1 MADTTGSNGDR
12 KEFFAVG
19 KPNVPGKVSHSLATG
34 SAKFGTDVIVPNM
47 LHAKF
52 LRSPHARAQVKSID
66 TSKAKALPGVVEIIT
81 WDDPEIKALGGGAGI
96 GGAGG
101 GGMIDEMGAPMLDDI
116 ADMEDQEVGAI
127 VVAESEDLCDEAL
140 RLLKIE
146 WDVQPHILDPREGK
160 KPGAPILRLNAKG
173 EKTNVEVAKRN
184 DGDIEAGFKQA
195 DQIIEFDWNL
205 PYFSSHIPN
214 PAGGVAWWYTDPWHS
229 EGQSLWIEGAMQG
242 RSHIANLYKL
252 PQDKV
257 TENTL
262 FQGGKYCDWGL
273 RKAVMVTPFLARRTG
288 RPVRMTSTR
297 QNMYDLAINQ
307 RYGHMKVGFK
317 NDGTITAVQ
326 DTSVAAAGIRYSTNF
341 GTVMDMRYGP
351 FPTTKCP
358 NLQIICEAVNTNTG
372 KLYLSAQHC
381 PYTWDT
387 MTVAMQRI
395 ADKLGM
401 DPIDIATKNIHG
413 PSSPTDTSIP
423 PSYQACVEKGRN
435 EMNWKWHAPGAKK
448 LPDGRMH
455 GASFRYQMCPRHA
468 FSSYACTVA
477 VKDDGKVYLPTRG
490 PVTGMFAI
498 DAIALVVAEEMG
510 ARIEDVIVEFDP
522 RASFTPVGGGSDGT
536 TAAAWVAKEAA
547 VACRKLLLETAA
559 GGLRAKPED
568 LDIKD
573 SKVFLKSNPGK
584 GFQYS
589 QFSGRDV
596 AVTFTGKPP
605 LSLWSLGMGKML
617 DTMNALFSEVAVDTE
632 TGEVEVL
639 RHLIVADP
647 GKVLRPTSLE
657 GQLHQ
662 VMMFSEGTQLKEEFV
677 FDQKTGVKLH
687 TNMFE
692 YRKPTIV
699 DIGKVESH
707 LLETRAGNA
716 AYGAN
721 GISHSLANTHAIICA
736 IQNAID
742 KWVDPPAT
750 PDKIL
755 KALGKA

>member
-1 MADTTGSNGDR
+1 MADTTGINGDR
-12 KEFFAVG
+12 KEFKAVG
-19 KPNVPGKVSHSLATG
+19 KANVPGKLSYAIATG
-34 SAKFGTDVIVPNM
+34 KAKFGTDVIIPGM

-52 LRSPHARAQVKSID
+52 LRSPYARARVKSID
-66 TSKAKALPGVVEIIT
+66 ATQSRALLGVVDVVL
-81 WDDPEIKALGGGAGI
+81 WNDPDMKALGGGAGM

-101 GGMIDEMGAPMLDDI
+101 GGLIDEMGAPMIDDL
-116 ADMEDQEVGAI
+116 ADMENQEVGAI
-127 VVAESEDLCDEAL
+127 VVAESEDLCDQAL
-140 RLLKIE
+140 ALLKIE
-146 WDVQPHILDPREGK
+146 WEKLPHIIDPREGK
-160 KPGAPILRLNAKG
+160 KPDAPLIHGK
-173 EKTNVEVAKRN
+173 KTNIETANRN
-184 DGDIEAGFKQA
+184 DGDVEAGFKQA

-214 PAGGVAWWYTDPWHS
+214 PAGGVAWWYDDPLLG
-229 EGQSLWIEGAMQG
+229 EGKSLWIEGATQG
-242 RSHIANLYKL
+242 RSHIAAMYKL
-252 PQDKV
+252 PLDKV
-257 TENTL
+257 TENTI

-273 RKAVMVTPFLARRTG
+273 RKAVMVTPFLAKRTG
-288 RPVRMTSTR
+288 RPVRMANNR
-297 QNMYDLAINQ
+297 ENMYDLAINQ
-307 RYGHMKVGFK
+307 RYGHIKVGFK

-326 DTSVAAAGIRYSTNF
+326 DTSVVAAGVRWSSNF
-341 GTVMDMRYGP
+341 GTIMDMKYGP
-351 FPTTKCP
+351 FPTTKCV
-358 NLQIICEAVNTNTG
+358 NLQVICEAVNTNTG

-413 PSSPTDTSIP
+413 PTSPQDTSIP
-423 PSYQACVEKGRN
+423 PSYQACVETGKK
-435 EMNWKWHAPGAKK
+435 ELHWQWHPPAAKK

-455 GASFRYQMCPRHA
+455 GMSFRYQMCPRHA
-468 FSSYACTVA
+468 FSGYSCTVT
-477 VKDDGKVYLPTRG
+477 VKDDGRVYLPTRG
-490 PVTGMFAI
+490 PCTGMFAV

-510 ARIEDVIVEFDP
+510 ARTEDVIVEFDP
-522 RASFTPVGGGSDGT
+522 RAIFTPVGGGSDGT

-547 VACRKLLLETAA
+547 AACRKLLLDAAA
-559 GGLRAKPED
+559 GSLQVKPEE
-568 LDIKD
+568 LDIED
-573 SKVFLKSNPGK
+573 SKIFVKSKPNQKFP
-584 GFQYS
+584 FS
-589 QFSGRDV
+589 QFSGKDI
-596 AVTFTGKPP
+596 AATFTGRPP

-617 DTMNALFSEVAVDTE
+617 DTMNALFCEVAVDTE

-639 RHLIVADP
+639 KHFIVADP
-647 GKVLRPTSLE
+647 GKVLRRTSLE

-677 FDQKTGVKLH
+677 FDKLTGVKLH

-692 YRKPTIV
+692 YKKPTIL
-699 DIGKVESH
+699 DIGPVKSV

-736 IQNAID
+736 IQNAIGV
-742 KWVDPPAT
+742 WVDPPAT
-750 PDKIL
+750 PDRIL

>member
-1 MADTTGSNGDR
+1 MADTVGSNGER
-12 KEFFAVG
+12 KEFNVVG
-19 KPNVPGKVSHSLATG
+19 RSNIPGKLSHSLASG
-34 SAKFGTDVIVPNM
+34 MAKFGTDVIVPDM

-52 LRSPHARAQVKSID
+52 LRSPYARARVKSID
-66 TSKAKALPGVVEIIT
+66 AGKAKALPGVVDVIT
-81 WDDPEIKALGGGAGI
+81 WEDPELKALGGGAGM

-101 GGMIDEMGAPMLDDI
+101 GGLLDEIGPPMLDDF

-127 VVAESEDLCDEAL
+127 VVAESEDLCDQAL
-140 RLLKIE
+140 GLLK
-146 WDVQPHILDPREGK
+146 VQWEVLPHILDPREGK
-160 KPGAPILRLNAKG
+160 KPDAPIIHAGKQS
-173 EKTNVEVAKRN
+173 NVVVANRN
-184 DGDIEAGFKQA
+184 DGDVEAGFKQA

-214 PAGGVAWWYTDPWHS
+214 PAGGVAWWYDDPLHS
-229 EGQSLWIEGAMQG
+229 EGKSLWIEGATQG
-242 RSHIANLYKL
+242 RTHIATVYKL
-252 PQDKV
+252 PLDKV
-257 TENTL
+257 TENTV

-273 RKAVMVTPFLARRTG
+273 RKSVMITPFLARRTG
-288 RPVRMTSTR
+288 RPVRVANNR

-307 RYGHMKVGFK
+307 RFGRMKVGFK

-326 DTSVAAAGIRYSTNF
+326 DTSVVAAGVRFSSNF
-341 GTVMDMRYGP
+341 GTIMDMNYGP

-413 PSSPTDTSIP
+413 PASPTDTSIP
-423 PSYQACVEKGRN
+423 PSYKACVEKGKK
-435 EMNWKWHAPGAKK
+435 EMNWQWHAPAAKK

-468 FSSYACTVA
+468 FSGYSCTVA
-477 VKDDGKVYLPTRG
+477 VKDDGRIYLPTRG
-490 PVTGMFAI
+490 PCTGMFAV
-498 DAIALVVAEEMG
+498 DAIAMVVAEEMG
-510 ARIEDVIVEFDP
+510 ARLEDVIVEFDP
-522 RASFTPVGGGSDGT
+522 RAIFTPVGGGSDGT

-547 VACRKLLLETAA
+547 VACRKLLLQTAA
-559 GGLRAKPED
+559 DSLRVKPED

-573 SKVFLKSNPGK
+573 SRIFVKSDPAK
-584 GFQYS
+584 SYGFA
-589 QFSGRDV
+589 QFSGKDL
-596 AVTFTGKPP
+596 AATYTGRPP
-605 LSLWSLGMGKML
+605 LSLWSVGMGKML
-617 DTMNALFSEVAVDTE
+617 DTMNALFCEVAVDTE

-639 RHLIVADP
+639 RHVIVADP
-647 GKVLRPTSLE
+647 GKVLRRTSLE

-662 VMMFSEGTQLKEEFV
+662 VMMFSEGTQLKEDFV
-677 FDQKTGVKLH
+677 FDKATGVKLH

-692 YRKPTIV
+692 YKKPTIM
-699 DIGKVESH
+699 DIGPVESH

-721 GISHSLANTHAIICA
+721 GISHSLANTHGIICA
-736 IQNAID
+736 IQNAIG
-742 KWVDPPAT
+742 KWIDPPAT
-750 PDKIL
+750 PDRIL
-755 KALGKA
+755 KVLGKA